1 MKSLLLAAI
10 TLCVAAL
17 VAAEDKPVESR
28 KENPAATKKRAGKKA
43 TGRAAPF
50 VPEKVEGVSEEQL
63 AKVREQLPKAYM
75 SAGAAASR
83 KRLADLKKQ
92 AEFASPQEKK
102 DMRADF
108 ENANYHMRKALKEA
122 MIAADPA
129 IEKGAI
135 DRVFAEIE
143 NINRERAEAAKAAK
157 SKDAPKGK
165 TPPKPFPLGEKKT
178 EEKK

>member
-1 MKSLLLAAI
+1 MKSVLLAAL

-17 VAAEDKPVESR
+17 VAAEDKPAESR
-28 KENPAATKKRAGKKA
+28 KENPAAAKKKAGKKV
-43 TGRAAPF
+43 TGKAAPF

-63 AKVREQLPKAYM
+63 TKIREQLPRAYM
-75 SAGAAASR
+75 SAGAAAAR
-83 KRLADLKKQ
+83 KRLAELKEQ

-102 DMRADF
+102 DMKTDF
-108 ENANYHMRKALKEA
+108 ENATYDMRKALKEA
-122 MIAADPA
+122 MITADPA

-143 NINRERAEAAKAAK
+143 NVNRERAEAAKATK
-157 SKDAPKGK
+157 SKDNPKGK
-165 TPPKPFPLGEKKT
+165 AAQKPASVGEKKP

>member
-1 MKSLLLAAI
+1 MRPLSLSVLA
-10 TLCVAAL
+10 LCLAVLAS
-17 VAAEDKPVESR
+17 AEDKP
-28 KENPAATKKRAGKKA
+28 AAPQGEQPSAKKRAGKRV
-43 TGRAAPF
+43 TGKSAPF

-63 AKVREQLPKAYM
+63 AKIREQLPKAYM
-75 SAGAAASR
+75 SAGAAAAR
-83 KRLADLKKQ
+83 KRLAELKEQ
-92 AEFASPQEKK
+92 SEFASASEKK
-102 DMRADF
+102 DMKADF
-108 ENANYHMRKALKEA
+108 ENATYDMRKALKEA

-157 SKDAPKGK
+157 GKDAPKGK
-165 TPPKPFPLGEKKT
+165 TPPKPFPFGEKKP